1 MLLRCWQ
8 DVESKR
14 KAVTQDDAFV
24 EHIQCIAASEG
35 CAVWD
40 SIYLSAV
47 QGRLQAWHEAG
58 LVRPDMIHLTNE
70 CHHRKVSALAEA
82 LTKSKT

>member
-8 DVESKR
+8 DVERRR
-14 KAVTQDDAFV
+14 KAVTQGDAVAEF
-24 EHIQCIAASEG
+24 IQRIGASEG

-40 SIYLSAV
+40 WFHLSVV
-47 QGRLQAWHEAG
+47 QGRLQAWREAG

-70 CHHRKVSALAEA
+70 CHHRKVSLSPKRS
-82 LTKSKT
+82 LK